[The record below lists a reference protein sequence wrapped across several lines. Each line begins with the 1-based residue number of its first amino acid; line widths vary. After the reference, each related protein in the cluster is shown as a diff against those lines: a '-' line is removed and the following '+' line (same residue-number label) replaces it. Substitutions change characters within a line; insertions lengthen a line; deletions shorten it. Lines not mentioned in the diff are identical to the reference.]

1 MFQGLRAHHASE
13 AAAAMAYSMF
23 LSLFPLLACLGYAL
37 SLLVRSESLQSA
49 ISPLLAAAPEA
60 VSRLISSEAAGLAAS
75 DGAHRVAPVAA
86 FGFFFIASSG
96 VAGLMNVVA
105 LTAGGLPRSWWH
117 TRILAF
123 LFVIAALTTVTA
135 TGTLILN
142 LGLSGAQNYR
152 SAQVGPSQ
160 DSAPL
165 PHAAQP
171 PLPAPAVTTAR
182 SLGGGSASEALV
194 AVARTSGIAATR
206 VRFWITPSQRHAL
219 TLAGLV
225 LGILGVAAFYRVAVD
240 RPSTLRRRLLPGATL
255 AVSAWVI
262 VTWGFGIYVSRL
274 ASYSLY
280 YGGLAAI
287 AMLLFWCWL
296 TALALI
302 VGAELNAQLE
312 GIRDMPRARARAVNL
327 AKVAAPPAPVV
338 ATVGRVTQAAEPP
351 RRSEL
356 RDADEPAPA
365 SSPRPKVL
373 H

>member
-37 SLLVRSESLQSA
+37 SLLVRTESLQSA

-60 VSRLISSEAAGLAAS
+60 VSHLISSEADRLATS
-75 DGAHRVAPVAA
+75 DGAHQVAPVAA

-105 LTAGGLPRSWWH
+105 LTAGGLERSWWH

-135 TGTLILN
+135 TGALILN
-142 LGLSGAQNYR
+142 LGLSGAQNFR
-152 SAQVGPSQ
+152 SAQVGPNP
-160 DSAPL
+160 DSANAP
-165 PHAAQP
+165 QTTQ
-171 PLPAPAVTTAR
+171 PAVVTGAISTAR
-182 SLGGGSASEALV
+182 SLAGDTASEALV
-194 AVARTSGIAATR
+194 TVARSSGLAATR
-206 VRFWITPSQRHAL
+206 VRFWIAPSQRHAL

-240 RPSTLRRRLLPGATL
+240 RPRSLRRRLLPGATL
-255 AVSAWVI
+255 AVSAWII
-262 VTWGFGIYVSRL
+262 VTWGFGVYVSRL

-312 GIRDMPRARARAVNL
+312 GIRDIPRAGPRP
-327 AKVAAPPAPVV
+327 AKVTKRAEPSADFAATAAGPTPGAPPLV
-338 ATVGRVTQAAEPP
+338 AAE
-351 RRSEL
+351 L
-356 RDADEPAPA
+356 REVDEAE
-365 SSPRPKVL
+365 SVTSPLPKIV